1 MIQIMLEL
9 EGNKDI
15 IRDQAVRGK
24 CTLVFG
30 YDVWQNVL
38 KPIGKDLR
46 NDFIGGVTEANGAEF
61 YHSGQLVGFWY
72 EGDVGFVYF
81 SHGKI

>member
-1 MIQIMLEL
+1 MHEL
-9 EGNKDI
+9 EGNKNI
-15 IRDQAVRGK
+15 IRDQAIRSK

-30 YDVWQNVL
+30 YNIWENVF

-61 YHSGQLVGFWY
+61 CHSGWLVGFWY
-72 EGDVGFVYF
+72 EGDVGSVYF